1 MIWPLS
7 LTDEQAMWRVQHADD
22 HAAFARLVERWETP
36 IQRLCARMT
45 GDLHRAEDL
54 AQEAFARVFSK
65 RHAYEPGGKFSTWL
79 WRIALNLCR
88 DELRRRQR
96 HPEMSLE
103 TGHEAGDESGADE
116 LPAGTPSPAEAVAAL
131 EQAEVVRQALLRLP
145 EHYRT
150 VVVLRHYEG
159 LKFNEIA
166 EVLGIPDG
174 TVKSRMSEGL
184 SRLAVLLREWQTA
197 NGKCPPPRQTPTTRT
212 TTF

>member
-1 MIWPLS
+1 
-7 LTDEQAMWRVQHADD
+7 MWRVQHADD

-96 HPEMSLE
+96 HPETSLE
-103 TGHEAGDESGADE
+103 SGHEAGEESGADE

-166 EVLGIPDG
+166 EVLGIPEG

-184 SRLAVLLREWQTA
+184 SRLAVLLREWQA
-197 NGKCPPPRQTPTTRT
+197 ASGKCQSPRQGQATRV

>member
-1 MIWPLS
+1 MIWPLT
-7 LTDEQAMWRVQHADD
+7 LTDEQAMWRVQQTDD
-22 HAAFARLVERWETP
+22 HAAFARLVERWEAP

-54 AQEAFARVFSK
+54 AQEAFARVFAK

-96 HPEMSLE
+96 HPELSLE
-103 TGHEAGDESGADE
+103 TGGDGDEASHPHEISAS
-116 LPAGTPSPAEAVAAL
+116 TPSPAEAVEAL
-131 EQAEVVRQALLRLP
+131 EQAEIVRRALLRLP

-159 LKFNEIA
+159 LKFHEIA

-184 SRLAVLLREWQTA
+184 ARLACLLRE
-197 NGKCPPPRQTPTTRT
+197 CRT
-212 TTF
+212 GHDR

>member
-1 MIWPLS
+1 MIWPLT
-7 LTDEQAMWRVQHADD
+7 LTDEQAMWRVQQTDD
-22 HAAFARLVERWETP
+22 HAAYARLVERWEAP

-54 AQEAFARVFSK
+54 AQEAFARVFAK

-96 HPEMSLE
+96 HPELSLE
-103 TGHEAGDESGADE
+103 TGGEGDEAS
-116 LPAGTPSPAEAVAAL
+116 PAHEISASTPSPAEAVEAL
-131 EQAEVVRQALLRLP
+131 EQAEIVRRALLRLP

-159 LKFNEIA
+159 LKFHEIA

-184 SRLAVLLREWQTA
+184 SRLACLLRE
-197 NGKCPPPRQTPTTRT
+197 CRT
-212 TTF
+212 GPDR

>member
-1 MIWPLS
+1 MIWPLT
-7 LTDEQAMWRVQHADD
+7 LTDEQAMWRVQQTDD
-22 HAAFARLVERWETP
+22 HAAFARLVERWEAP

-54 AQEAFARVFSK
+54 AQEAFARVFAK

-96 HPEMSLE
+96 HPELSLE
-103 TGHEAGDESGADE
+103 TGGDTDETSHAHEISDS
-116 LPAGTPSPAEAVAAL
+116 TPSPAEAVEAL
-131 EQAEVVRQALLRLP
+131 EQAEIVRRALLRLP

-184 SRLAVLLREWQTA
+184 ARLACLLRE
-197 NGKCPPPRQTPTTRT
+197 CRTRNDR
-212 TTF
+212 

>member
-1 MIWPLS
+1 MIWPLT
-7 LTDEQAMWRVQHADD
+7 LTDEQAMWRVQQTDD
-22 HAAFARLVERWETP
+22 HAAFARLVERWEAP

-54 AQEAFARVFSK
+54 AQEAFARGFAK

-96 HPEMSLE
+96 HPELSLE
-103 TGHEAGDESGADE
+103 TGGDTDETSHPHEISDS
-116 LPAGTPSPAEAVAAL
+116 TPSPAEAVEAL
-131 EQAEVVRQALLRLP
+131 EQAEIVRRALLRLP

-166 EVLGIPDG
+166 DVLGIPDG

-184 SRLAVLLREWQTA
+184 ARLACLLRE
-197 NGKCPPPRQTPTTRT
+197 CRTRNDR
-212 TTF
+212 

>member
-22 HAAFARLVERWETP
+22 HAAFAGLVERWETP

-54 AQEAFARVFSK
+54 TQEAFARVFAK
-65 RHAYEPGGKFSTWL
+65 RHAYEPSGKFSTWL
-79 WRIALNLCR
+79 WRIALNLCH
-88 DELRRRQR
+88 DDIRRRQR
-96 HPEMSLE
+96 RPEQPLE
-103 TGHEAGDESGADE
+103 ANSGDVSENKPAAELVGEA
-116 LPAGTPSPAEAVAAL
+116 PNPAEAVDAL
-131 EQAEVVRQALLRLP
+131 EQAEIVRRALLRLP
-145 EHYRT
+145 EIYRT

-159 LKFNEIA
+159 LKFGEIA

-184 SRLAVLLREWQTA
+184 ARLAESLKEWRA
-197 NGKCPPPRQTPTTRT
+197 DNP
-212 TTF
+212 